1 MTGRMRL
8 PLPPRPSIRAPE
20 RKAAPKDGLLWEA
33 PTEDAHV
40 PESDDEAQAFKR
52 LLFNKRKRTLLHL
65 MRMLEAKAATMAH
78 QATCARRRRRGPQ
91 GQPKA
96 FNPVAELR
104 KEIMPMIGELMRVAG
119 GADSAQAPKARKPKR
134 RRSRRDI
141 ADKNP

>member
-1 MTGRMRL
+1 VAAASLTGRMRL

-20 RKAAPKDGLLWEA
+20 RKAAPKDGLLWAA

-96 FNPVAELR
+96 LQPS
-104 KEIMPMIGELMRVAG
+104 G
-119 GADSAQAPKARKPKR
+119 GAAEGDHADDR
-134 RRSRRDI
+134 RAHESCRWRR
-141 ADKNP
+141 